1 MKVNQAEARDLLE
14 VPTARREEALA
25 AARKLRDL
33 AGGDGHAGLNL
44 LATTRPGD
52 KVALTVV
59 RSGER
64 MQFKMTVGVRPAGM
78 EAPT

>member
-1 MKVNQAEARDLLE
+1 
-14 VPTARREEALA
+14 
-25 AARKLRDL
+25 
-33 AGGDGHAGLNL
+33 LNL

-59 RSGER
+59 RSGNR
-64 MQFKMTVGVRPAGM
+64 LQFKMTVGVRPAGM